1 MADALFPMVTLI
13 LMLLATAMSLLPVIP
28 GPALVWAIGMLYAVL
43 TRFEQVSPL
52 AATLMTLLMILGST
66 AGWWLQAAGM
76 KAQGGSRAAILGGL
90 IGGLA
95 GTILIPVPLL
105 GTLAGVVGGTLVIE
119 LLRLGEASK
128 AFHSSRI
135 ALKAYLLTL
144 LTETGACVLI
154 VIVFAIAVF

>member
-1 MADALFPMVTLI
+1 MTDALFPIVILI
-13 LMLLATAMSLLPVIP
+13 LMLLATAASLLPVIP
-28 GPALVWAIGMLYAVL
+28 GPALVWAIGMFYATL

-52 AATLMTLLMILGST
+52 AAVLMTLLMILGST
-66 AGWWLQAAGM
+66 AGWWMQAAGM

-95 GTILIPVPLL
+95 GTLLIPVPVL

-128 AFHSSRI
+128 AIHSSQI

-154 VIVFAIAVF
+154 VIIFIIAAF